1 VTRIT
6 NRDEAPERGVVIASL
21 LPGTDGADELTE
33 MRELLRT
40 ARVETVETVVQHR
53 RRPDPRSYLG
63 PGKLDEL
70 RDLAKQLEAEVV
82 VSDDELTPRQQR
94 TLEDALQMRV
104 VDRTA
109 VILDIFAQHAHTAEG
124 KLQVELAQL
133 EYSMA
138 RMRGMW
144 KHLERLGGGV
154 GTRGPGETQLES
166 DRRMARRRLSL
177 LRGRLREVA
186 SRRGVMR
193 RQRTRSATPAVAL
206 AGYTNV
212 GKSTLLNAL
221 TGSEVSV
228 DDRLFETLDP
238 TTRAFREEGRS
249 YLVTD
254 TVGFIGK
261 LPHGLV
267 EAFAAT
273 LEETLAGD
281 LVLLVA
287 DASTGEDGL
296 NRQLDEV
303 RAVLADIGADEL
315 PQMLV
320 INKIDA
326 IDPLA
331 RRRLQNRFPDAVLI
345 SARTGENL
353 DELKRRVADFF
364 ASRYVDVRL
373 LVPHAEGSELSALYS
388 TGAPITAREDAAEGV
403 LVTARLPRD
412 LVGRFA
418 AYRV

>member
-1 VTRIT
+1 MTQIT

-21 LPGTDGADELTE
+21 LPGSDGAGDLEE

-70 RDLAKQLEAEVV
+70 RDLTKQLEAEVV

-221 TGSEVSV
+221 TGSDVSV

-287 DASTGEDGL
+287 DASSGEEGL
-296 NRQLDEV
+296 NRQLEEV

-320 INKIDA
+320 INKIDV
-326 IDPLA
+326 IDALA

>member
-21 LPGTDGADELTE
+21 PPGADGADELTE

-53 RRPDPRSYLG
+53 RSPDPRSYLG

-70 RDLAKQLEAEVV
+70 RDLAKALEAEVV

-177 LRGRLREVA
+177 LRGRLGEVA

-193 RQRTRSATPAVAL
+193 RERTRSATPAVAL

-221 TGSEVSV
+221 TGSSVSV

-238 TTRAFREEGRS
+238 TTRAFREDGRS

-261 LPHGLV
+261 LPHTLV

-287 DASTGEDGL
+287 DASTGEEGMR
-296 NRQLDEV
+296 RQLDEV

-315 PQMLV
+315 PTMLV
-320 INKIDA
+320 VNKIDA
-326 IDPLA
+326 IDALT
-331 RRRLQNRFPDAVLI
+331 RRRLRNRLPDAVLI

-364 ASRYVDVRL
+364 SSRYVDVRL
-373 LVPHAEGSELSALYS
+373 LVPHAEGRELSALYS

-412 LVGRFA
+412 MVGRFA

>member
-1 VTRIT
+1 VTQIT
-6 NRDEAPERGVVIASL
+6 NRDETPERGVVIASL
-21 LPGTDGADELTE
+21 PPGTDGTDELTE

-40 ARVETVETVVQHR
+40 ARVETVETVVQR
-53 RRPDPRSYLG
+53 RRSPDPRSYLG

-70 RDLAKQLEAEVV
+70 RDLAKELEAEVV

-166 DRRMARRRLSL
+166 DRRMARRRLAL
-177 LRGRLREVA
+177 LRARLREVA

-193 RQRTRSATPAVAL
+193 RERTRSATPAVAL

-221 TGSEVSV
+221 TGSDVSV

-238 TTRAFREEGRS
+238 TTRAFREDGRS

-261 LPHGLV
+261 LPHTLV

-287 DASTGEDGL
+287 DASTGEEGMH
-296 NRQLDEV
+296 RQLAEV
-303 RAVLADIGADEL
+303 RAVLTDIGADEL
-315 PQMLV
+315 PTMLV
-320 INKIDA
+320 VNKIDA

-331 RRRLQNRFPDAVLI
+331 RRRLANRFPDAVLI

-364 ASRYVDVRL
+364 SGRYVDVRL

-388 TGAPITAREDAAEGV
+388 TGAPITAREDGAEGV

-412 LVGRFA
+412 MIGRFA

>member
-1 VTRIT
+1 VTQIT

-21 LPGTDGADELTE
+21 APGADGAEELTE

-40 ARVETVETVVQHR
+40 ARVETVETMVQR
-53 RRPDPRSYLG
+53 RRNPDPRSYLG

-70 RDLAKQLEAEVV
+70 RDLTKELEAEVV

-186 SRRGVMR
+186 ARRGVMR
-193 RQRTRSATPAVAL
+193 RERTRSATPAVAL

-238 TTRAFREEGRS
+238 TTRAFREDGRS
-249 YLVTD
+249 YLITD

-261 LPHGLV
+261 LPHMLV

-287 DASTGEDGL
+287 DASTGEEGMH
-296 NRQLDEV
+296 RQLDEV

-315 PQMLV
+315 PTMLV
-320 INKIDA
+320 VNKIDA
-326 IDPLA
+326 IDALA
-331 RRRLQNRFPDAVLI
+331 RRRLANRFPDAVLI

-353 DELKRRVADFF
+353 DELKRRIADFF
-364 ASRYVDVRL
+364 ASRYIDVRL

>member
-21 LPGTDGADELTE
+21 PPGADGTDELTE

-40 ARVETVETVVQHR
+40 ARVETVETVVQR
-53 RRPDPRSYLG
+53 RRNPDPRSYLG

-70 RDLAKQLEAEVV
+70 RDLTKELDAEVV

-166 DRRMARRRLSL
+166 DRRMARRRLAL
-177 LRGRLREVA
+177 LRARLREVA

-193 RQRTRSATPAVAL
+193 RERTRSATPAVAL

-221 TGSEVSV
+221 TGSDVSV

-238 TTRAFREEGRS
+238 TTRAFREDGRS

-261 LPHGLV
+261 LPHTLV

-287 DASTGEDGL
+287 DASTGEEGM
-296 NRQLDEV
+296 NRQLAEV
-303 RAVLADIGADEL
+303 RAVLTDIGADGL
-315 PQMLV
+315 PTMLV
-320 INKIDA
+320 VNKIDA
-326 IDPLA
+326 IDTLA
-331 RRRLQNRFPDAVLI
+331 RRRLANRFPDAVLI

-364 ASRYVDVRL
+364 SSRYVDVRL
-373 LVPHAEGSELSALYS
+373 LVPHAEGGELSALYS

-412 LVGRFA
+412 MVGRFA